1 MADWL
6 TWPAELLMSAGG
18 IVASWFANKN
28 TPGFLALQTGFSML
42 VLAAIVSLFASL
54 PVLEIGDRVLIELPN
69 AV

>member
-42 VLAAIVSLFASL
+42 VLAAIV